1 MNRLQIYALSLIMF
15 YYFSKI
21 FKRNKQIVK
30 KKVKKLTF
38 KSNLVKVK
46 FNAFKIN

>member
-1 MNRLQIYALSLIMF
+1 MNRLRIYILIIS
-15 YYFSKI
+15 YYFSKV
-21 FKRNKQIVK
+21 FKRDKKILK

-38 KSNLVKVK
+38 KSDLVKLK